1 VTPPRSRATRRPDGA
16 ASQFQLSGNNVD
28 DLRAVVR
35 IASRPRRTGKSKIA
49 RIDGFLSTNAKL
61 LQRNNLIQQWRWRK
75 ETFMSNM
82 SDCRFRRIVTDLSDC
97 EDAIDELFNGVTD
110 DGQPLSDDELRAARR
125 LVTSCI
131 YIVTRVADMAHVA
144 VGLDGVEQ
152 SIDTVLRKANSAP
165 LEARYDARDARV
177 LLSKAAK

>member
-1 VTPPRSRATRRPDGA
+1 MSATLSPSCGLRHSRGGWEKARLLE
-16 ASQFQLSGNNVD
+16 S
-28 DLRAVVR
+28 
-35 IASRPRRTGKSKIA
+35 RTGNG
-49 RIDGFLSTNAKL
+49 DG
-61 LQRNNLIQQWRWRK
+61 K
-75 ETFMSNM
+75 ETIMSNM
-82 SDCRFRRIVTDLSDC
+82 SDCRYRRIVTDLSDC

-131 YIVTRVADMAHVA
+131 NIVTLVADMAQVE
-144 VGLDGVEQ
+144 VDLDGVEQ
-152 SIDTVLRKANSAP
+152 SIETVLRKANSAA

>member
-1 VTPPRSRATRRPDGA
+1 MRRPGGA
-16 ASQFQLSGNNVD
+16 ASPFQRSCSNVD
-28 DLRAVVR
+28 DPLAVVR
-35 IASRPRRTGKSKIA
+35 IASRPRRVGKSKIA
-49 RIDGFLSTNAKL
+49 RVDDFLGTNAKL
-61 LQRNNLIQQWRWRK
+61 LHRTYLIQQWRWK

-82 SDCRFRRIVTDLSDC
+82 SDCRYRHIVIDLSDC

-131 YIVTRVADMAHVA
+131 NIVTLVADMAHVD
-144 VGLDGVEQ
+144 VDLDGVEQ
-152 SIDTVLRKANSAP
+152 SIETVLRKANSAP

-177 LLSKAAK
+177 LLSKIAK